1 MATIFCAGA
10 AQAVTVA
17 PIAMVA
23 MMAKAAALGQMGAL
37 HLLPVNAEAKLIPGE
52 LAAP

>member
-10 AQAVTVA
+10 VQAVTVA

-23 MMAKAAALGQMGAL
+23 MMALAATLGPMGEI